1 MLRAADENRRG
12 EIAVT
17 IPVTIPERLKCGEYS
32 QGTQEFTTSTEA
44 DAHVRPDR
52 DCNTRVQNLRLTIQ
66 RSGCKHTSGA
76 SNNVSRPRTNK
87 IIKIEKVI
95 RVQINSD

>member
-1 MLRAADENRRG
+1 MLRAADENRGG

-44 DAHVRPDR
+44 DVHVRPDR
-52 DCNTRVQNLRLTIQ
+52 DCKTSVQNLRLTIQ
-66 RSGCKHTSGA
+66 RSGSKHTSGA
-76 SNNVSRPRTNK
+76 SNNISRQRRK
-87 IIKIEKVI
+87 KVIKIEKVM